1 MKKLFVIPALIS
13 SVRVAVLPLFI
24 YLFVQENIVGC
35 LILLIFCAVTD
46 YLDGSLARKLK
57 VSSRFGAFYDA
68 TMDFVL
74 MMGIFTGF
82 YWVGFYPVWFLLII
96 AASFVQFAVTS
107 RYTKK
112 LYDPVG
118 RYQGSSLYIGVVLT
132 LIFPVQTS
140 FNFVQFA
147 YIGFFLVS
155 LVSRIISLTR
165 KKTKLI

>member
-1 MKKLFVIPALIS
+1 MIKLFFVPLLIS
-13 SVRVAVLPLFI
+13 SFRIAVLPLFI
-24 YLFVQENIVGC
+24 YLFIQENIIGC
-35 LILLIFCAVTD
+35 LILLLFCAGTD

-57 VSSRFGAFYDA
+57 VSSRFGAFYDS
-68 TMDFVL
+68 TMDFIL
-74 MMGIFTGF
+74 MMGIFAGF
-82 YWVGFYPVWFLLII
+82 YWVGYYSVWFLLFI

-118 RYQGSSLYIGVVLT
+118 KYLGSSLYIGVVLT

-140 FNFVQFA
+140 FSFVQFA
-147 YIGFFLVS
+147 YVGFFLVS
-155 LVSRIISLTR
+155 LVSRIISLTK